1 MLLPV
6 PSLPLIPLATS
17 PYPYREVFPLRNCLA
32 VRVLLSSAS
41 PHLLPPAH
49 FRPPLGTARMQLGA
63 HPQPGGSAG
72 GGGEHLSTPSPAQ
85 PGPGPGSPRAVSPVV
100 RAELG
105 AVCCVPA
112 LESQIKGQRPRPEP
126 GGRRWA
132 PGAQPPPPVC
142 SFLPGVMQAQTAG
155 GVTPRRI
162 PGLPAVT
169 GQSENRRPREPRFRN
184 EAAES
189 CRVCPLPQSARFGL

>member
-17 PYPYREVFPLRNCLA
+17 PYPYREVFPYVTVRLSGSCCL
-32 VRVLLSSAS
+32 
-41 PHLLPPAH
+41 
-49 FRPPLGTARMQLGA
+49 RPPPIFCHLPTSATGHRTPAARSTPPTRGKCGEGGA
-63 HPQPGGSAG
+63 LLYSQ
-72 GGGEHLSTPSPAQ
+72 PSPA
-85 PGPGPGSPRAVSPVV
+85 PGSPRTVSPVV

-132 PGAQPPPPVC
+132 PGAQPPPPAC
-142 SFLPGVMQAQTAG
+142 SFSPGVMQAQTAG

-169 GQSENRRPREPRFRN
+169 GQSENRRLREPRLRN
-184 EAAES
+184 GAVLQSLPTSPKRKLRSDS
-189 CRVCPLPQSARFGL
+189 CKRVG